1 MTLNL
6 DAMTLVLCVM
16 LRGQIAA
23 FAIATS
29 AMSCVFAVPAFP
41 QSNNLSPRTG
51 LDSSRFYNDTRSGT
65 GVARIFDADVRW
77 DTTVA
82 LPANLIVPPT
92 MRRTV
97 EAMLRSSP
105 TFRRQCLRIANAPQ
119 ATVAMS
125 WFHSNNSGQGRA
137 RTVVTTTSTGRRIA
151 MMAIPP
157 VDDHAE
163 LIAHELEHVIE
174 QLDDIDLRTLAK
186 VPSSGVQRCEGR
198 EEAYETVRAI
208 RAGRVVSAE
217 VRRNGT

>member
-1 MTLNL
+1 
-6 DAMTLVLCVM
+6 M

-51 LDSSRFYNDTRSGT
+51 LESSRYYNDMRSGT
-65 GVARIFDADVRW
+65 GVARIFDDVRW

-82 LPANLIVPPT
+82 LPTNLIVPAT
-92 MRRTV
+92 MRSV
-97 EAMLRSSP
+97 IDAMLRSSP
-105 TFRRQCLRIANAPQ
+105 FFRRQCLRIANAPQ
-119 ATVAMS
+119 ATVALS
-125 WFHSNNSGQGRA
+125 WLHSTNSTQGRA
-137 RTVVTTTSTGRRIA
+137 RTVVTTTATGRRIA
-151 MMAIPP
+151 LIAIPTA
-157 VDDHAE
+157 DDQFE

-208 RAGRVVSAE
+208 RAGRTVSAE